1 MTPLGGDLGVF
12 LDETPGETRG
22 AVMRDGRYTHLL
34 IHREGDCPQTR
45 LGARSVGRV
54 IEVNPGLRGAFVD
67 IGADSPVFLPFPRND
82 RLVQGQRLEVVV
94 AAESRRGKGA
104 VVRRL
109 GPAEGAPRLLEAGPS
124 VALQLQRLAP
134 GVESVAGI
142 EAIDAVLEAEDDALS
157 RTQAFT
163 GAGIDLSVERT
174 RALVA
179 VDIDYSPTAG
189 RDPKQG
195 RAISNRE
202 GLRQAARLIELR
214 NWAGLVVI
222 DLVGDGQDGE
232 AQLKAARAVFAH
244 EPQAVFAPVSRFGLL
259 QISLPWRHRPIEEIL
274 LGADGRP
281 TVQTRAISLVR
292 RLRRQMLANT
302 AAPRLRIRC
311 APEEAL
317 IAVPLTARLGPRA
330 SVLADAAIP
339 AGRGHIEED

>member
-1 MTPLGGDLGVF
+1 MSPLGGDLEVF

-34 IHREGDCPQTR
+34 IHREDDCPQTR

-94 AAESRRGKGA
+94 TAESRRGKGA

-109 GPAEGAPRLLEAGPS
+109 GPAEGTPRLLEAGPS
-124 VALQLQRLAP
+124 IALQLQRLAP

-142 EAIDAVLEAEDDALS
+142 EAIDAVLEAEDEALS

-179 VDIDYSPTAG
+179 VDIDYSPPAG

-195 RAISNRE
+195 RAIANRE

-259 QISLPWRHRPIEEIL
+259 PISLPWRRRPIEEIL

-317 IAVPLTARLGPRA
+317 IAAPLTARLGPRA

>member
-1 MTPLGGDLGVF
+1 MTPLSGDLEVF

-54 IEVNPGLRGAFVD
+54 TEVNPALRGAFVD

-82 RLVQGQRLEVVV
+82 RLTQGQRLEVVV
-94 AAESRRGKGA
+94 TAESRGGKGA
-104 VVRRL
+104 AVRRL
-109 GPAEGAPRLLEAGPS
+109 GPGKGTPRLLQPAPS
-124 VALQLQRLAP
+124 IALQLQSFAP
-134 GVESVAGI
+134 GVESVTGI
-142 EAIDAVLEAEDDALS
+142 EAIDAVLEAEDEALS
-157 RTQAFT
+157 CAHAFA
-163 GAGIDLSVERT
+163 GAGIDLSIERT

-179 VDIDYSPTAG
+179 VDIDYAPTAG

-195 RAISNRE
+195 RAIANRE

-244 EPQAVFAPVSRFGLL
+244 EPQAVFAPISRFGLL
-259 QISLPWRHRPIEEIL
+259 QIALPWRRTPIEERL

-281 TVQTRAISLVR
+281 SVQTRAISLVR
-292 RLRRQMLANT
+292 RLRRQMLADT
-302 AAPRLRIRC
+302 ASPRLLIRC
-311 APEEAL
+311 APEEAA
-317 IAVPLTARLGPRA
+317 IAGPLAARLGPRA
-330 SVLADAAIP
+330 GVLGDAAVA
-339 AGRGHIEED
+339 AGRGHIEEN